1 MIKLQ
6 QQKRKIN
13 DEILLIWRSSQTS
26 PRKCRRLASQQKNYN
41 KTPSVCS
48 WKKHTALKISR
59 KPFEAL
65 SNVISIY

>member
-13 DEILLIWRSSQTS
+13 DEILLIWRSSQTT
-26 PRKCRRLASQQKNYN
+26 QQKNYN

-65 SNVISIY
+65 K